1 MHLWNIIYTKV
12 SSTKNTMGFSALN
25 KISLKEGLSGI
36 FGSISL
42 ASWIITVYPQ
52 LIENYRRK
60 SGDSIS
66 LPFLFL
72 WLVGDIFG
80 LIGYVKN
87 CVGEV
92 LNGRKISMGEAYTYY
107 YCYPVL
113 YYKHR
118 YHLRNNVQEKVFKGT
133 TPLQVF
139 LSMLIVIVFGVLG
152 WIITVAIGG
161 VKKPDTQTPNSV
173 GFLVFGYIGAF
184 LYCKLLIGNHMYLF
198 LTDWYIVFARIPQI
212 KKNFESKSTEGLS
225 LLFFVFTLLGNITY
239 AISILLIDVSRK
251 YIMMNLP
258 WLLGSLGTLSM
269 DILIF
274 FQFMI
279 YKRKENGNS
288 T

>member
-80 LIGYVKN
+80 LIGSVWGKLIHIIIVIQVYFFLADL
-87 CVGEV
+87 V
-92 LNGRKISMGEAYTYY
+92 LILQ
-107 YCYPVL
+107 VL

-269 DILIF
+269 DILV
-274 FQFMI
+274 
-279 YKRKENGNS
+279 
-288 T
+288 